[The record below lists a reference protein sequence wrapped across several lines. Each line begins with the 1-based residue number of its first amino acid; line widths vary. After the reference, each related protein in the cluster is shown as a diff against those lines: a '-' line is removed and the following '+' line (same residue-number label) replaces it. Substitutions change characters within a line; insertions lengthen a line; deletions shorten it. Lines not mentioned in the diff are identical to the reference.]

1 MVTLML
7 IVGAII
13 VCGVVYALVKGA
25 DARITL
31 IGSGI
36 LMAAIGGVPMAALDA
51 FAKSMTNSRVPL
63 ARRLRLV
70 PSSSRCSWQLVS
82 VLLLRLP
89 PSNAERTA
97 AC

>member
-36 LMAAIGGVPMAALDA
+36 LMAAIGGVPMPALDA
-51 FAKSMTNSRVPL
+51 LANSLTNS
-63 ARRLRLV
+63 A
-70 PSSSRCSWQLVS
+70 
-82 VLLLRLP
+82 
-89 PSNAERTA
+89 
-97 AC
+97 

>member
-36 LMAAIGGVPMAALDA
+36 LMAAIGGVPMAA
-51 FAKSMTNSRVPL
+51 MRMPL
-63 ARRLRLV
+63 RR
-70 PSSSRCSWQLVS
+70 
-82 VLLLRLP
+82 
-89 PSNAERTA
+89 A
-97 AC
+97 

>member
-51 FAKSMTNSRVPL
+51 FA
-63 ARRLRLV
+63 
-70 PSSSRCSWQLVS
+70 
-82 VLLLRLP
+82 
-89 PSNAERTA
+89 
-97 AC
+97 